1 MPSFYPGGP
10 DNVLGGKDDKQIEAL
25 RDYLMSIGRG
35 AEANAAPKPAAPAK
49 TKMARN

>member
-25 RDYLMSIGRG
+25 RDYIMMLGRRGSG
-35 AEANAAPKPAAPAK
+35 AEGGRTAS
-49 TKMARN
+49 R